1 MRNDTN
7 DYLSEFERE
16 FEMEFEHDSEY
27 ELGDSESDSEFELG
41 DSESDS
47 EYELEDSESDNEFEL
62 DDVESESD
70 NEFEL
75 DSENDLETRL
85 YEVLNGDHES
95 EYEFEQQLNELMH
108 EAERDFFWK
117 KAFRKVGAFANK
129 LKNNP
134 LVRKGLSLALKAT
147 PMGAVLSSL
156 PIGDIV
162 KAASQVSRQGL
173 RSGLT
178 QLATNYAQNNL
189 GGIGNMLA
197 GAVQGEASNGI
208 SRGQVR
214 DFLNIAEQ
222 AYENLAD
229 EINKVDRA
237 KSPQQVQQI
246 LKIAPKVALSNAIQ
260 TAKTRGYGKS
270 RLATRRVIPLPT
282 GAKVLVTRT
291 KVVIITPKKG

>member
-1 MRNDTN
+1 MKNDTN

-41 DSESDS
+41 DSESDNEYELVDSESDS
-47 EYELEDSESDNEFEL
+47 EYELEDAESD
-62 DDVESESD
+62 S
-70 NEFEL
+70 EFEL

-117 KAFRKVGAFANK
+117 KAFGKVGAFANK

-162 KAASQVSRQGL
+162 KAASQISRKGL

-197 GAVQGEASNGI
+197 GAEQGETSNGV

-246 LKIAPKVALSNAIQ
+246 LKNAPRVALSNAIQ
-260 TAKTRGYGKS
+260 TAKTKGYGKS

-282 GAKVLVTRT
+282 GAKVLVTRS
-291 KVVIITPKKG
+291 KVVIITPKRG